1 MKIKLTF
8 WKVVFFVIMALGI
21 YSSFIRYFR
30 GLGAVSNM
38 SDQFPWGLWI
48 GFDCLC
54 GVMLAAGGFCMV
66 GAVYLFNVESLHSV
80 VRPAVLTAFLGY
92 LLFIVGLMFDLG
104 RPWYIWHQLIYRN
117 PHSVMFEVGMC
128 VMIYTVLFF
137 EFLPNV
143 FERLNWKSPIK
154 WINKIYPI
162 LIVLGILLST
172 LHQSSLGSLY
182 LIMPSKLHPFWYT
195 PALPFFFFASAVAV
209 GLAMTI
215 FESTQSARAFGRH
228 LELPVLVTLGGA
240 LLVALWVNALLRF
253 EDFFHRGLLKQIVT
267 PSYEAYFLWLE
278 LALAFV
284 IPITML
290 SFKKIRLSPGGLYL
304 ASVFAV
310 LGFITNRLNIA
321 LIGFETY
328 VGHHYTPKWTE
339 FSVTLMI
346 IAAGFALF
354 GLAVK
359 YLPIFPEAHAPVKE
373 RIRTPAEIGSMRAA
387 PVLHNAGD

>member
-8 WKVVFFVIMALGI
+8 WRVVFLVIMALGL
-21 YSSFIRYFR
+21 YSTYVRYLH

-38 SDQFPWGLWI
+38 TDQFPWGFWI

-92 LLFIVGLMFDLG
+92 LLFIVGLLFDLG
-104 RPWYIWHQLIYRN
+104 RPWFIWHQLIYMN
-117 PHSVMFEVGMC
+117 PHSVMFEVGFC
-128 VMIYTVLFF
+128 VMTYTAVLFF

-143 FERLNWKSPIK
+143 FERFHLKTPIK
-154 WINKIYPI
+154 WIQKFYPV

-182 LIMPSKLHPFWYT
+182 LIMPSKLHPFWYS
-195 PALPFFFFASAVAV
+195 PALPFFFFGSAVAV

-215 FESTQSARAFGRH
+215 FESTQSAKALGRH
-228 LELPVLVTLGGA
+228 LELSVLVRLGGA

-253 EDFFHRGLLKQIVT
+253 EDYFHRGLLRQILR
-267 PSYEAYFLWLE
+267 PSYESYFLWLE
-278 LALAFV
+278 LSLSFV
-284 IPITML
+284 IPITLL
-290 SFKKIRLSPGGLYL
+290 SFKKVRLSPNWLYL
-304 ASVFAV
+304 ASVISLF
-310 LGFITNRLNIA
+310 GFITNRLNVS

-328 VGHHYTPKWTE
+328 VGHHYLPKWTE

-346 IAAGFALF
+346 VAMGFALF
-354 GLAVK
+354 RVAVQ
-359 YLPIFPEAHAPVKE
+359 YLPIFPKDDLVKQ
-373 RIRTPAEIGSMRAA
+373 RATTGRSTMPIAA
-387 PVLHNAGD
+387 PVLENAGD